1 MLLDPVGLR
10 TGPVDLVLATIGCSF
25 LKRCDPMNEVAVR

>member
-10 TGPVDLVLATIGCSF
+10 TGPVDLVLAIIGCSF
-25 LKRCDPMNEVAVR
+25 LKNVTR